1 MFSYLILE
9 GKVSPT
15 LSALLAN
22 ARRVLGR
29 GHKNDRSVVIQ
40 TLQPSVGVKSLLVS
54 ASIKGEV
61 DTYKTTIIFYGIEY
75 SKTKTD
81 TANVQ
86 IDVPNVG
93 KMYYSRPKLSS
104 TMTRVNCT
112 CKWFQ
117 FACEWYL
124 KPVDGLTP
132 GRKPRPYKRLDGQPH
147 GTPPS
152 PNGEQIPCVCKHIY
166 QLALDLESNGML
178 SESYNPN
185 LGSELEHMKTL
196 TSAIG

>member
-1 MFSYLILE
+1 VFSYLILE

-15 LSALLAN
+15 LRALLVN
-22 ARRVLGR
+22 AKRVLKR
-29 GHKNDRSVVIQ
+29 DHKNDRSVVIQ

-54 ASIKGEV
+54 ASIKGEE
-61 DTYKTTIIFYGIEY
+61 DTYKTTIIFYGINY
-75 SKTKTD
+75 SKEKTD
-81 TANVQ
+81 TINTKINV
-86 IDVPNVG
+86 PGVG
-93 KMYYSRPKLSS
+93 EMYYERPKLSS

-124 KPVDGLTP
+124 KPVEGLTP

-147 GTPPS
+147 GSPPS
-152 PNGEQIPCVCKHIY
+152 PNSEQIPCVCKHIY
-166 QLALDLESNGML
+166 QLALNLESDGML

-185 LGSELEHMKTL
+185 LGSELGRMKTL
-196 TSAIG
+196 VN